1 MVGLVDAIYLSWEKV
16 TQNQAMCL
24 PGLGD
29 CWTVNTSKFSEIF
42 GIPVA
47 FVGVISYLFILVLL
61 LIEKRNQITSNY
73 APMFVFGLSLTGA
86 IFSGY
91 LTYLEIFVIK
101 AICPFC
107 VVSAIVMLAVFILTS
122 VRILKSE
129 L

>member
-29 CWTVNTSKFSEIF
+29 CRTVNTSKYSEIF

-73 APMFVFGLSLTGA
+73 APMFVFGLSLTGV